1 MAPYTKKFGEHLVK
15 QEAEINTKEEQLL
28 NAPYGQQGAVIIS
41 EEGVIIEG
49 DFYCII
55 ALKDDV
61 VLQADQTNVN
71 WNVKFPSGT
80 SAMMQPWP
88 QSGSTQDIPM
98 PVGMPFYGNFKSVEL
113 KDMSGIIQGHCAE
126 CPKLI
131 AYNR

>member
-1 MAPYTKKFGEHLVK
+1 MPYTKKFGEHLVK
-15 QEAEINTKEEQLL
+15 HETEISTKEEQLL

-41 EEGVIIEG
+41 EESTIVEG
-49 DFYCII
+49 NFYCII
-55 ALKDDV
+55 ALRDDV
-61 VLQADQTNVN
+61 ILQTDQTNVN

-80 SAMMQPWP
+80 AAMMQPWP
-88 QSGSTQDIPM
+88 QSGATQDIPL

-113 KDMSGIIQGHCAE
+113 KDMSGIIQDHCAE